1 MEKINEQLKAINKE
15 MQHNKEVF
23 NKDRLTARN
32 VIKYQNSYF
41 KKQTLLREK
50 IDKCERQATLYADL
64 KELGVIK

>member
-41 KKQTLLREK
+41 KKQDLLRAK
-50 IDKCERQATLYADL
+50 IEKCERQLTLYEDL